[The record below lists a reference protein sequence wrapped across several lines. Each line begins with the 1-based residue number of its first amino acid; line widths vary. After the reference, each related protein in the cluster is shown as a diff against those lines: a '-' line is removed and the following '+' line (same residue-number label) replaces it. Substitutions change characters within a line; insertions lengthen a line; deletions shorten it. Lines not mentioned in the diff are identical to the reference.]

1 MKKYK
6 NNYSFLLAMA
16 FKEKGK
22 LLIAILGAV
31 ISTLLSY
38 VPYFVVFQVITKLI
52 SRTAVASELI
62 TLAVIGVGA
71 VILQAAL
78 KAISGIT
85 SHVAAYNI
93 LHLIRL
99 KVVEQI
105 SKFNMGFFAEHSS
118 GEMKKM
124 IDEDIA
130 KIESFIAHNTLDFV
144 AGVTAPIAVVIIMF
158 SVSWQMTLALLIPT
172 LLFMTLT
179 LATMGNHEH
188 LSSESNKK
196 SGEFNSVINE
206 YVSGM
211 PVIKTYNVTTNS
223 FQKYKDTI
231 SQYVAAKK
239 ATAKSSCKP
248 LALLLILTDCGLL
261 FTLPFG
267 GWLFLNGGIT
277 ASSYI
282 LFMILSL
289 NFLYAVSGLF
299 TIKVNLSE
307 IISGVSKVREIL
319 EMEPLPD
326 GTVVLP
332 HNARCDIEFQ
342 DVSFAY
348 GEKDVLSNVNI
359 MLPKNTLTAFVGTS
373 GAGKSTAAQLL
384 LKFWL
389 IDRGGIYIDGINI
402 NNIKTESLMDK
413 TAFVFQ
419 KVFLLDDTLM
429 ENIRMGNT
437 LATDEEVIKAA
448 KAAQIHD
455 VIMNLPNA
463 YSTRLGESGIK
474 LSGGEKQRVSIARAI
489 LKNTPIII
497 FDEATSFSDIE
508 NEHKIQTA
516 LGNLLKDKTT
526 IMIAHR
532 LNTIMNADNIGV
544 FDNGRISEQGTHK
557 ELIDKQ
563 GLYSNMW
570 SIYTTAAN

>member
-1 MKKYK
+1 MRKYK
-6 NNYSFLLAMA
+6 SNYSFLLAMA
-16 FKEKGK
+16 YKEKGK
-22 LLIAILGAV
+22 LLIAIIGAV

-52 SRTAVASELI
+52 SRSAAVAELI
-62 TLAVIGVGA
+62 MLAVIGVGA

-78 KAISGIT
+78 KAVSGIS

-99 KVVEQI
+99 KVMEQI

-118 GEMKKM
+118 GEVKKM

-130 KIESFIAHNTLDFV
+130 RIESFIAHNTLDFI
-144 AGVTAPIAVVIIMF
+144 AGVTAPVTVVIIMF
-158 SVSWQMTLALLIPT
+158 SISWQMTLALLIPT
-172 LLFMTLT
+172 LLFMVII

-211 PVIKTYNVTTNS
+211 QVIKTYNVTTSS

-231 SQYVAAKK
+231 SQYISAKK

-277 ASSYI
+277 SGNYI
-282 LFMILSL
+282 LFMLLSM
-289 NFLYAVSGLF
+289 NFLYAVSSLF

-326 GTVVLP
+326 GTVALTD
-332 HNARCDIEFQ
+332 NARCDIEFRN
-342 DVSFAY
+342 VSFAY
-348 GEKDVLSNVNI
+348 GDKDVLKNVNI
-359 MLPKNTLTAFVGTS
+359 SLPKNTLTAFVGTS

-389 IDRGGIYIDGINI
+389 INRGGIYIDGVNI
-402 NNIKTESLMDK
+402 NDIESESLMDK

-429 ENIRMGNT
+429 ENIRMSNT
-437 LATDEEVIKAA
+437 LATDNEVIEAA

-455 VIMNLPNA
+455 VIMNLPNG
-463 YSTRLGESGIK
+463 YSTRLGDSGIK

-508 NEHKIQTA
+508 NEHKIQMA
-516 LGNLLKDKTT
+516 LGNLLKNKTT

-532 LNTIMNADNIGV
+532 LNTIMNADNIVV
-544 FDNGRISEQGTHK
+544 FDDGEIAEQGTHK
-557 ELIDKQ
+557 ELIDKH

-570 SIYTTAAN
+570 SIYTMAAN